1 MVRVHQLRSFHL
13 LISVIIST
21 DLTIILLIPEK
32 NVVFSQYV
40 VKEICQKCPTV
51 SGHILHYSSQHA
63 FLTIRTHKALCS
75 RRYVTSADDHSLA
88 AFQIV
93 CVFF

>member
-40 VKEICQKCPTV
+40 VKEIQYAKNALLCPVT
-51 SGHILHYSSQHA
+51 
-63 FLTIRTHKALCS
+63 FCTIQANML
-75 RRYVTSADDHSLA
+75 
-88 AFQIV
+88 F
-93 CVFF
+93 